1 MLKNQ
6 PGQQVKQEAKRKYL
20 NYSQVFYQK
29 ESLIRDLLVSYDN
42 IAQKMQE
49 HKKMISN
56 QNYETFINFSD
67 CKIDAQRQ
75 LMQSS
80 SMKIM
85 QSLLDIV
92 QNLHHDRKLMQ
103 YVIPTIDGILF
114 DDRSSVKLILRIVQD
129 QPEDRNIMD
138 VLQKLLVLEDYDQTI
153 YEATARI
160 LSFLYSEL
168 DRKIYEQKQKDFL
181 LFILN
186 LKEKPMAQQKVKIGN
201 YAMVLCLV
209 NLLKNSYLIPTFLDN
224 RGIEIVV
231 DNLER
236 FSNDL
241 QYSYYTFLVL
251 WLISFH
257 EKSIDYF
264 KDP

>member
-29 ESLIRDLLVSYDN
+29 ENLIRDLLVSYDN

-114 DDRSSVKLILRIVQD
+114 GTNLFRQLNTRCDL
-129 QPEDRNIMD
+129 P
-138 VLQKLLVLEDYDQTI
+138 I
-153 YEATARI
+153 Y
-160 LSFLYSEL
+160 LSAPLTLSLPISQHLYGSL
-168 DRKIYEQKQKDFL
+168 
-181 LFILN
+181 
-186 LKEKPMAQQKVKIGN
+186 
-201 YAMVLCLV
+201 
-209 NLLKNSYLIPTFLDN
+209 S
-224 RGIEIVV
+224 
-231 DNLER
+231 
-236 FSNDL
+236 
-241 QYSYYTFLVL
+241 
-251 WLISFH
+251 ISL
-257 EKSIDYF
+257 SL
-264 KDP
+264 